1 MCHHALWLHPYAF
14 LNLIRTPFLAS
25 GVPADPTGMYP
36 SKRDRLQQP
45 TVIVPEFAASATLL
59 PRVTTL
65 GAARPLGQMCSRLS
79 APQACGESE
88 VLHWVSPRCKSRPP
102 PSRSSTRPGFRC
114 STSTAPTNR
123 HPSPR
128 DPQKGSPEKSVGRR
142 STGTTPVTDVPE
154 GWFASALARQ
164 QR

>member
-65 GAARPLGQMCSRLS
+65 GAARPQGQMCSRLS

-154 GWFASALARQ
+154 GWFASALAGQ